1 MPSGFAASKLPR
13 CRPPVHAAEDAAR
26 AALAW
31 SEPQADPSTQRTC
44 AVVGSAD
51 ILRAALR
58 PRGTEIDRH
67 SLVIR
72 LNNAPTVGWE
82 AAVGRRTS
90 LRVVNHVPLE
100 KWIKLAKN
108 KSALAR
114 TADGDEYHSLLCS
127 AEAAPLGCVISQM
140 HATSTIRATL
150 ATYQRLYAS
159 HRLTLASNPVTQWSL
174 ACNQELRGS
183 SPSGGLLAVLL
194 ALAACD
200 GPISLYG
207 FWPFCCRGR
216 TSTGGALDYKYHQ
229 GNRTRF
235 VCCSRGRERME
246 AEFAFYELL
255 AKRKFVN
262 LVTDGADTSV
272 GRSRG
277 STSSSNA
284 GGGVGA
290 AGGGGRTMSGSRSGG
305 GRGHAPPWS
314 RSADAKA
321 LET

>member
-1 MPSGFAASKLPR
+1 MWELRAGHLPR
-13 CRPPVHAAEDAAR
+13 CQPPANAAQDAAR
-26 AALAW
+26 AALKW
-31 SEPQADPSTQRTC
+31 SASQAGPSLRTC

-51 ILRAALR
+51 ILRSALQ
-58 PRGTEIDRH
+58 PRGAEIDGH

-82 AAVGRRTS
+82 AAVGSRTS

-108 KSALAR
+108 KSALIR
-114 TADGDEYHSLLCS
+114 TADDDEYHSLVCS
-127 AEAAPLGCVISQM
+127 PDAAPLGCVITRM
-140 HATSTIRATL
+140 HATSTIRATI
-150 ATYQRLYAS
+150 AAYQKLYAS
-159 HRLTLASNPVTQWSL
+159 HRLSLASNPMHQWSL
-174 ACNQELRGS
+174 ACNQELQGT

-194 ALAACD
+194 ALATCD

-216 TSTGGALDYKYHQ
+216 TSTGGTLNYKYHQ

-262 LVTDGADTSV
+262 LITDGAELRT
-272 GRSRG
+272 GRRG
-277 STSSSNA
+277 
-284 GGGVGA
+284 
-290 AGGGGRTMSGSRSGG
+290 RR
-305 GRGHAPPWS
+305 
-314 RSADAKA
+314 
-321 LET
+321 LY